1 MRMKLLVAASATV
14 FIAVIISAVVTQL
27 TMTPASAASQ
37 TAITTTQTP
46 VPVVDELA
54 KQREATYQARLVQ
67 ANQTI
72 AQSQTELQK
81 AQATAAALAQKYNDA
96 VTAPPAATAVPAR
109 IVPTAPPAATA
120 VPARI
125 VPTAP
130 PAATAVPARIVPAAA
145 FAIAQSLD
153 PNVRLLQEAT
163 IVPYQNVDAY
173 EFVFDRGTVY
183 VAAANGDVLANNI
196 VPPTAGND
204 PNRPPRSDRSPR
216 PRHNRNQP

>member
-27 TMTPASAASQ
+27 TLTSASAAIQ
-37 TAITTTQTP
+37 PAFATEQTP

-54 KQREATYQARLVQ
+54 KQREATYQARLAE

-72 AQSQTELQK
+72 AQSQTELEK
-81 AQATAAALAQKYNDA
+81 AQATAAALAQKYNDV
-96 VTAPPAATAVPAR
+96 VTAPPAATA
-109 IVPTAPPAATA
+109 I
-120 VPARI
+120 
-125 VPTAP
+125 
-130 PAATAVPARIVPAAA
+130 PARIVPAAA
-145 FAIAQSLD
+145 LAIAQSLD
-153 PNVRLLQEAT
+153 PNVRLLQDVT

-183 VAAANGDVLANNI
+183 VAATNGDVLSNTI
-196 VPPTAGND
+196 VPPTVGNES
-204 PNRPPRSDRSPR
+204 NRPPRGERRDR

>member
-27 TMTPASAASQ
+27 TMTSASAANQPAS
-37 TAITTTQTP
+37 TTTQTP
-46 VPVVDELA
+46 IPVVDELA
-54 KQREATYQARLVQ
+54 KQREATYQARLAE

-81 AQATAAALAQKYNDA
+81 AQAAAAEIAQKYNDV
-96 VTAPPAATAVPAR
+96 VTTQANQPV
-109 IVPTAPPAATA
+109 
-120 VPARI
+120 
-125 VPTAP
+125 
-130 PAATAVPARIVPAAA
+130 ATAVPARIVPAAA
-145 FAIAQSLD
+145 LAIAQSLD

-183 VAAANGDVLANNI
+183 VAATNGDVLSNTI
-196 VPPTAGND
+196 VPPTVGND
-204 PNRPPRSDRSPR
+204 SNRPPRGDRPDR
-216 PRHNRNQP
+216 PRRNRNQP

>member
-27 TMTPASAASQ
+27 TLTPASAASQ
-37 TAITTTQTP
+37 TSIATTQTP

-109 IVPTAPPAATA
+109 IVPDAAL
-120 VPARI
+120 
-125 VPTAP
+125 
-130 PAATAVPARIVPAAA
+130 
-145 FAIAQSLD
+145 AIAQSLD
-153 PNVRLLQEAT
+153 PNAHLIQNST
-163 IVPYQNVDAY
+163 IVPYQNVEAY

>member
-27 TMTPASAASQ
+27 TMTPASAANQPASP
-37 TAITTTQTP
+37 TIQTP

-96 VTAPPAATAVPAR
+96 VTALPAATAVPAR
-109 IVPTAPPAATA
+109 IVPDAAL
-120 VPARI
+120 
-125 VPTAP
+125 
-130 PAATAVPARIVPAAA
+130 
-145 FAIAQSLD
+145 AIAQSLD
-153 PNVRLLQEAT
+153 PNAHLIQNST

>member
-125 VPTAP
+125 VP
-130 PAATAVPARIVPAAA
+130 AAA

>member
-27 TMTPASAASQ
+27 TMTSASAANQS
-37 TAITTTQTP
+37 ASTTTQTP
-46 VPVVDELA
+46 IPVVDELA
-54 KQREATYQARLVQ
+54 KQREATYQARLAE

-72 AQSQTELQK
+72 AESQTELQK
-81 AQATAAALAQKYNDA
+81 TQATAAALAQKYNDV
-96 VTAPPAATAVPAR
+96 VTTQANQPV
-109 IVPTAPPAATA
+109 
-120 VPARI
+120 
-125 VPTAP
+125 
-130 PAATAVPARIVPAAA
+130 ATAVPARIVPAAA
-145 FAIAQSLD
+145 LAIAQSLD

-204 PNRPPRSDRSPR
+204 PNRPPRGDRPDR
-216 PRHNRNQP
+216 PRHTRNQP

>member
-27 TMTPASAASQ
+27 TLTSASAASQ
-37 TAITTTQTP
+37 PAVTTAQTP

-54 KQREATYQARLVQ
+54 KQREATYQARLAE

-72 AQSQTELQK
+72 AESQTELQK
-81 AQATAAALAQKYNDA
+81 TQATAAALAQKYND
-96 VTAPPAATAVPAR
+96 VV
-109 IVPTAPPAATA
+109 
-120 VPARI
+120 
-125 VPTAP
+125 TAP

-145 FAIAQSLD
+145 LAIAQSLD
-153 PNVRLLQEAT
+153 PNVRLLQDAT

-183 VAAANGDVLANNI
+183 VAAANGDVLSNTI
-196 VPPTAGND
+196 VPPTVGND
-204 PNRPPRSDRSPR
+204 TNRPPRGDRPDR
-216 PRHNRNQP
+216 PRRNRNQP

>member
-27 TMTPASAASQ
+27 TLTPASAASQ

-109 IVPTAPPAATA
+109 IVPDAAL
-120 VPARI
+120 
-125 VPTAP
+125 
-130 PAATAVPARIVPAAA
+130 
-145 FAIAQSLD
+145 AIAQSLD
-153 PNVRLLQEAT
+153 PNAHLIQNST
-163 IVPYQNVDAY
+163 IVPYQNVEAY

>member
-27 TMTPASAASQ
+27 TLTPASAASQ

-54 KQREATYQARLVQ
+54 KQREATYQARLAE

-96 VTAPPAATAVPAR
+96 VTAPPAATA
-109 IVPTAPPAATA
+109 I
-120 VPARI
+120 
-125 VPTAP
+125 
-130 PAATAVPARIVPAAA
+130 PARIVPAAA
-145 FAIAQSLD
+145 LAIAQSLD

-183 VAAANGDVLANNI
+183 VAATNGDVLSNTI
-196 VPPTAGND
+196 VPPTVGND
-204 PNRPPRSDRSPR
+204 GNRPPRGDRPDR
-216 PRHNRNQP
+216 PRRNRNQP

>member
-27 TMTPASAASQ
+27 TMTSASAANQS
-37 TAITTTQTP
+37 ASTTTQTP
-46 VPVVDELA
+46 IPVVDELA
-54 KQREATYQARLVQ
+54 KQREATYQARLAE

-81 AQATAAALAQKYNDA
+81 AQAAAAEIAQKYNDV
-96 VTAPPAATAVPAR
+96 VTTQANQPV
-109 IVPTAPPAATA
+109 
-120 VPARI
+120 
-125 VPTAP
+125 
-130 PAATAVPARIVPAAA
+130 ATAVPARIVPAAA
-145 FAIAQSLD
+145 LAIAQSLD

-183 VAAANGDVLANNI
+183 VAATNSDVLSNTI
-196 VPPTAGND
+196 VPPTVGND
-204 PNRPPRSDRSPR
+204 SNRPPRGDRPDR
-216 PRHNRNQP
+216 PRRNRNQP

>member
-27 TMTPASAASQ
+27 TLTSASAASQ
-37 TAITTTQTP
+37 PAATTQTP
-46 VPVVDELA
+46 VAVVDELA
-54 KQREATYQARLVQ
+54 KQREATYQARLAQ

-81 AQATAAALAQKYNDA
+81 AQAAAAEIAQKYNDV
-96 VTAPPAATAVPAR
+96 VTTQANQPV
-109 IVPTAPPAATA
+109 
-120 VPARI
+120 
-125 VPTAP
+125 
-130 PAATAVPARIVPAAA
+130 ATAVPARIVPAAA
-145 FAIAQSLD
+145 LAIAQSLD

-183 VAAANGDVLANNI
+183 VAATNGDVLANNI
-196 VPPTAGND
+196 VPPTGGND
-204 PNRPPRSDRSPR
+204 SNRTPRGDRSPR

>member
-27 TMTPASAASQ
+27 TLTSASAASQ
-37 TAITTTQTP
+37 PAATTTQTP

-54 KQREATYQARLVQ
+54 KQREATYQARLAQ

-81 AQATAAALAQKYNDA
+81 TQATAAALAQKYNDA
-96 VTAPPAATAVPAR
+96 VTSKPAATAIPAR
-109 IVPTAPPAATA
+109 IVPDAAL
-120 VPARI
+120 
-125 VPTAP
+125 
-130 PAATAVPARIVPAAA
+130 
-145 FAIAQSLD
+145 AIAQSLD
-153 PNVRLLQEAT
+153 PNARLLQDAT

-183 VAAANGDVLANNI
+183 VAATNGNVLANTI
-196 VPPTAGND
+196 VPPTANND
-204 PNRPPRSDRSPR
+204 PNRPPRGDRPPR

>member
-1 MRMKLLVAASATV
+1 MKLLVAASATV

-27 TMTPASAASQ
+27 TLTSASAASQ
-37 TAITTTQTP
+37 PAATTQTP
-46 VPVVDELA
+46 VAVVDELA
-54 KQREATYQARLVQ
+54 KQREATYQARLAQ

-81 AQATAAALAQKYNDA
+81 AQATAAALAQKYNDV
-96 VTAPPAATAVPAR
+96 VTTQANQPVATAVPAR
-109 IVPTAPPAATA
+109 IVPAAPPEATA

-145 FAIAQSLD
+145 LAIAQSLD
-153 PNVRLLQEAT
+153 PNARLLQDAT

-183 VAAANGDVLANNI
+183 VAATNGDVLANNI
-196 VPPTAGND
+196 VPPTADND
-204 PNRPPRSDRSPR
+204 PNRPPRGDRPPR

>member
-1 MRMKLLVAASATV
+1 MRVKLLVAASATV

-27 TMTPASAASQ
+27 TLTSASAANQPAS
-37 TAITTTQTP
+37 TTIQTP

-54 KQREATYQARLVQ
+54 KQREATYQARLAE

-81 AQATAAALAQKYNDA
+81 AQAAAAEIAQKYNDV
-96 VTAPPAATAVPAR
+96 VTTQANQPVATA
-109 IVPTAPPAATA
+109 I
-120 VPARI
+120 
-125 VPTAP
+125 
-130 PAATAVPARIVPAAA
+130 PARIVPAAA
-145 FAIAQSLD
+145 LAIAQSLD

-183 VAAANGDVLANNI
+183 VAATNGDVLSNTI
-196 VPPTAGND
+196 VPPTVGND
-204 PNRPPRSDRSPR
+204 SNRPPRGDRPDR
-216 PRHNRNQP
+216 PRRNRNQP

>member
-27 TMTPASAASQ
+27 TLTPASAASQ

-54 KQREATYQARLVQ
+54 KQREATYQARLTE

-81 AQATAAALAQKYNDA
+81 AQAAAAEIAQKYNDV
-96 VTAPPAATAVPAR
+96 VTTQANQPVATA
-109 IVPTAPPAATA
+109 I
-120 VPARI
+120 
-125 VPTAP
+125 
-130 PAATAVPARIVPAAA
+130 PARIVPAAA
-145 FAIAQSLD
+145 LAIAQSLD

-183 VAAANGDVLANNI
+183 VAATNGDVLSNTI
-196 VPPTAGND
+196 VPPTVGND
-204 PNRPPRSDRSPR
+204 TNRPPRGDRPDR
-216 PRHNRNQP
+216 PRRNRNQP

>member
-27 TMTPASAASQ
+27 TMTSASAANQPAS
-37 TAITTTQTP
+37 TTTQTP
-46 VPVVDELA
+46 IPVVDELA
-54 KQREATYQARLVQ
+54 KQREATYQARLAE

-81 AQATAAALAQKYNDA
+81 AQAAAAEIAQKYNDV
-96 VTAPPAATAVPAR
+96 VTTQANQPVATAD
-109 IVPTAPPAATA
+109 
-120 VPARI
+120 
-125 VPTAP
+125 
-130 PAATAVPARIVPAAA
+130 PARIVPAAA
-145 FAIAQSLD
+145 LAIAQSLD

-183 VAAANGDVLANNI
+183 VAATNGDVLSNTI
-196 VPPTAGND
+196 VPPTVGND
-204 PNRPPRSDRSPR
+204 SNRPPRGDRPDR
-216 PRHNRNQP
+216 PRRNRNQP